1 MSNKAGLYVGISLA
15 VLAVLIIAGFTAWRI
30 HQRHQDDRVE
40 PRLTSGDADFAF
52 VPMNITVKK
61 TTAPKKR
68 RSLPTHSKAPSWVLN
83 KVLLRRR
90 VKRRELEI
98 GRIIERDYCTETYQ
112 GSYHGNRIAVRQL
125 NVQSR
130 CNIDTIAELAKEA
143 LFLASL
149 YHPHIVTLVGVAW
162 NAPSDLCIVT
172 EYLTGG
178 NLRSLLDTFS
188 AERRPTGFS
197 QDKLKIALHVARAL
211 AYLHNQDPVVAHH
224 NLTSK
229 NILLT
234 EDGDAKLKGMMVP
247 YRDAADFDDA
257 AAARRSLLYV
267 APELVHGVGY
277 DEKADIYSFGVVLSE
292 LDTNELPFAHARSE
306 DDSSRRLPHVTVCHL
321 VSEGELT
328 VEFSSSAD
336 ARLVALGRACVSM
349 DPRAR
354 PSALE
359 LVDVLDRFCV
369 V

>member
-1 MSNKAGLYVGISLA
+1 MKNSTLLCIRLPLRVLDIGELLQHGQFSDTFRGIYAGKDVVIRRP
-15 VLAVLIIAGFTAWRI
+15 TA
-30 HQRHQDDRVE
+30 Q
-40 PRLTSGDADFAF
+40 
-52 VPMNITVKK
+52 N
-61 TTAPKKR
+61 
-68 RSLPTHSKAPSWVLN
+68 
-83 KVLLRRR
+83 
-90 VKRRELEI
+90 RRE
-98 GRIIERDYCTETYQ
+98 
-112 GSYHGNRIAVRQL
+112 
-125 NVQSR
+125 
-130 CNIDTIAELAKEA
+130 IDAIAELAKEA

-267 APELVHGVGY
+267 APEAGARRGV
-277 DEKADIYSFGVVLSE
+277 
-292 LDTNELPFAHARSE
+292 
-306 DDSSRRLPHVTVCHL
+306 
-321 VSEGELT
+321 
-328 VEFSSSAD
+328 
-336 ARLVALGRACVSM
+336 
-349 DPRAR
+349 
-354 PSALE
+354 
-359 LVDVLDRFCV
+359 
-369 V
+369 